1 MASIVGIGKKAGVQ
15 WPLLPVVFIVTAP
28 PFSAY
33 QLLEVSLIG
42 NADEASRPFVSV
54 SQLSEV
60 SFILVWTA
68 HIRDAYCYPFA
79 S

>member
-1 MASIVGIGKKAGVQ
+1 MAAIVRSGQKAGVQ
-15 WPLLPVVFIVTAP
+15 WPLLSAAFIVTFP

-33 QLLEVSLIG
+33 QLPEVSLIG

-54 SQLSEV
+54 SQLSGV
-60 SFILVWTA
+60 TFILVWTA
-68 HIRDAYCYPFA
+68 HIRDACRYRLA